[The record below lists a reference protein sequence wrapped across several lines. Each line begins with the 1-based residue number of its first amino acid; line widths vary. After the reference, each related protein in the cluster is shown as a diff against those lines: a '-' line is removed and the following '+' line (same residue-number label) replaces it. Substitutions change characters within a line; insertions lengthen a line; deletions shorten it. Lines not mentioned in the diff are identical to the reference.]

1 MPPTTPATIPLTEV
15 DRAAAGADAG
25 PVEVEAVGAP
35 AAAVP
40 VAEVVVAESVAEAE
54 VPDDDDESDTEV
66 PDDDVVV
73 DEPEVEEADE
83 LLGVT
88 TYFDMVLPFSP
99 LKVVW
104 AFRVATALREL
115 QK

>member
-1 MPPTTPATIPLTEV
+1 MPPTTPPTMPPTEV
-15 DRAAAGADAG
+15 DRAGAGVDAG
-25 PVEVEAVGAP
+25 PVEAVAAP
-35 AAAVP
+35 AAQ
-40 VAEVVVAESVAEAE
+40 VVVAESVAEAE
-54 VPDDDDESDTEV
+54 ASDDDDESDAEV

-88 TYFDMVLPFSP
+88 TTFDMVLPFSP

-104 AFRVATALREL
+104 AFRTATGLREL